1 MEMET
6 RINTIDREISKDG
19 LADVCT
25 GIHYTFYIQKEK
37 TTAVAEVLY
46 KNGDELPEG
55 KKVGDVKT
63 EAVPATYYSA
73 SIIGVV
79 GLDTPDSDKFIA
91 YADITEAKAK
101 DWCEAKIGED
111 QLKIIEASLDA
122 QIAEKE
128 ATTRGTG
135 RPWASQMFE
144 AYGEYGITAIV
155 VGLFNMMILNL
166 IKSQRSQNDDLDD
179 IRVHIGKMETKVANS
194 ESIVIKLIDRIG
206 RL

>member
-6 RINTIDREISKDG
+6 KINTIDREISKDG

-25 GIHYTFYIQKEK
+25 AIHYTFYKQKEK

-79 GLDTPDSDKFIA
+79 GLDTPDADKFIA

-128 ATTRGTG
+128 APTRGTG
-135 RPWASQMFE
+135 RPWAS
-144 AYGEYGITAIV
+144 
-155 VGLFNMMILNL
+155 
-166 IKSQRSQNDDLDD
+166 
-179 IRVHIGKMETKVANS
+179 
-194 ESIVIKLIDRIG
+194 
-206 RL
+206 

>member
-25 GIHYTFYIQKEK
+25 VIHYTFYKQKEK

-46 KNGDELPEG
+46 KDGDELPEG

-63 EAVPATYYSA
+63 KAVPATYYSA
-73 SIIGVV
+73 ANIGTVS
-79 GLDTPDSDKFIA
+79 LDVPDADKFTA

-101 DWCEAKIGED
+101 DWCEAKVGED
-111 QLKIIEASLDA
+111 QLKAIEASLDA

-128 ATTRGTG
+128 TPTRGTG
-135 RPWASQMFE
+135 RPWAS
-144 AYGEYGITAIV
+144 
-155 VGLFNMMILNL
+155 
-166 IKSQRSQNDDLDD
+166 
-179 IRVHIGKMETKVANS
+179 
-194 ESIVIKLIDRIG
+194 
-206 RL
+206 